1 MERVAKVATAR
12 DGREA
17 LRLIHELHPDILI
30 TDYAMPGMDGL
41 ELLAALR
48 SDPATREL
56 PVILLTG
63 DPIHLRER
71 LAEEATLRILGKPFD
86 QAELLETVQVMLSPA
101 AATIGVA

>member
-1 MERVAKVATAR
+1 LERVVKVATAR

-17 LRLIHELHPDILI
+17 LRLVHELQPDILI

-48 SDPATREL
+48 SDPDTKNL

-63 DPIHLRER
+63 DPVHLRGR
-71 LAEEATLRILGKPFD
+71 LAEETTLRVLGKPFD
-86 QAELLETVQVMLSPA
+86 QAELLETVRALLEPVPISS
-101 AATIGVA
+101 VA